1 MHLENTF
8 SALFGNI
15 TQNFKSTYLFKNC
28 IGVTMKTKILFN
40 LTSIITLA
48 LVFASC
54 QKTST
59 DLVDKSLSA
68 KSNEEKSSAAAT
80 ISVFA
85 KGLNNPRG
93 LKFGPDGYLYVA
105 EGGRGGTHST
115 VGECKQVIAPVGPYT
130 GRNMGG
136 RISKISPTGERTTLV
151 SDLPSSQTSPAIGSE
166 ISGVADIEF
175 IRDTLYALLAGAGC
189 SHGVTGLPNGIVRVN
204 ADGSWKLIANLSA
217 YQKSHPVANPNIAD
231 FEPDGTWYSMT
242 KMNQNLY
249 AVEPNHGELVKVT
262 TSGEIS
268 RVIDVSASQGHVV
281 PTVITK
287 NNGNFFVGT
296 LIGSNIYKI
305 TPDGQINIFLPE
317 FTGVLGV
324 AFDMQNRF
332 YVLETGSGD
341 IVRITPPNQREV
353 IASGLTSPT
362 GMTFG
367 PDGKLYVSNMGF
379 GAGLGEGQ
387 VLQITV
393 PD

>member
-1 MHLENTF
+1 
-8 SALFGNI
+8 
-15 TQNFKSTYLFKNC
+15 
-28 IGVTMKTKILFN
+28 MKTKMLVR
-40 LTSIITLA
+40 LTAMSVIV
-48 LVFASC
+48 LVIASC

-59 DLVDKSLSA
+59 DLVDKSQAA
-68 KSNEEKSSAAAT
+68 KSNEDKSSTAASV
-80 ISVFA
+80 SVFA
-85 KGLNNPRG
+85 KGLNNPRE
-93 LKFGPDGYLYVA
+93 LKFGPDGNLYVA

-115 VGECKQVIAPVGPYT
+115 VGECKQVIEPVGPYT

-136 RISKISPTGERTTLV
+136 RISKISPTGERTTLL
-151 SDLPSSQTSPAIGSE
+151 SDLPSSQTSPALGSL

-204 ADGSWKLIANLSA
+204 SDGSWKLIANLSA
-217 YQKSHPVANPNIAD
+217 FQKSHPVANPSKAD

-249 AVEPNHGELVKVT
+249 AVEPNHGEIVKVT

-268 RVIDVSASQGHVV
+268 RVIDVSASEGHVV

-305 TPDGQINIFLPE
+305 TPDGQIKIFLPE
-317 FTGVLGV
+317 FTGVLGI
-324 AFDMQNRF
+324 AFDMQNRL
-332 YVLETGSGD
+332 YVLDNALGGPGTGE
-341 IVRITPPNQREV
+341 IVRITPPNTREV
-353 IASGLTSPT
+353 IASGLNMPT

-379 GAGLGEGQ
+379 GAGQGEGQ

-393 PD
+393 PN

>member
-1 MHLENTF
+1 M
-8 SALFGNI
+8 
-15 TQNFKSTYLFKNC
+15 
-28 IGVTMKTKILFN
+28 
-40 LTSIITLA
+40 
-48 LVFASC
+48 
-54 QKTST
+54 
-59 DLVDKSLSA
+59 
-68 KSNEEKSSAAAT
+68 
-80 ISVFA
+80 
-85 KGLNNPRG
+85 
-93 LKFGPDGYLYVA
+93 
-105 EGGRGGTHST
+105 
-115 VGECKQVIAPVGPYT
+115 
-130 GRNMGG
+130 
-136 RISKISPTGERTTLV
+136 V
-151 SDLPSSQTSPAIGSE
+151 SDLPSSQTSPAIGSL

-217 YQKSHPVANPNIAD
+217 YQKSHPVANPNPPD

-242 KMNQNLY
+242 KKDNALY

-305 TPDGQINIFLPE
+305 TPDGQINIFLPG
-317 FTGVLGV
+317 FTGVLGI
-324 AFDMQNRF
+324 AFDTQNRL
-332 YVLETGSGD
+332 YVLDNALGGPGTGE
-341 IVRITPPNQREV
+341 IVRITPPNTRQV
-353 IASGLTSPT
+353 IASGLNMPT

-367 PDGKLYVSNMGF
+367 PDGKLYVSNMGY

-393 PD
+393 NN